1 MCDMKNTNP
10 KAKRRFIIMKRLL
23 IFTAALLTV
32 ITLLNACS
40 MGGKDPDQPPL
51 ASNSVIVADD
61 SIPEGI
67 SPNIT
72 GVVTSISEVRDG
84 IMILVEIPDAKN
96 TYSDNRYYVTVTG
109 KTVVENKDKT
119 RCESYHELTP
129 GDAVSVWFT
138 GISTGTTPEYAV
150 AQGVRITSKVDDLLM
165 TVRHGENTIM
175 ASPTAG
181 EVTSTDIKPLLY
193 GSYLITDG
201 NGNLTLDFA
210 KMPVNVTASAVSA
223 ENGETIYL
231 SSARG
236 MNELELPGTLK
247 AGEYTVTVK
256 AESEES
262 ADYYIF
268 IISVR

>member
-1 MCDMKNTNP
+1 M
-10 KAKRRFIIMKRLL
+10 RRMLIITAVLL
-23 IFTAALLTV
+23 SAM
-32 ITLLNACS
+32 TLLCACAD
-40 MGGKDPDQPPL
+40 GVNDPDQPPL

-61 SIPEGI
+61 TIPDGI

-96 TYSDNRYYVTVTG
+96 NYSDNRYYVTVTA
-109 KTVVENKDKT
+109 KTVLENKDKA
-119 RCESYHELTP
+119 RCKSYRELTP
-129 GDAVSVWFT
+129 GDTVSVWFT
-138 GISTGTTPEYAV
+138 GGSTGTMPDYAV

-165 TVRHGENTIM
+165 TVRHGESVIM

-201 NGNLTLDFA
+201 NGSLALSFA
-210 KMPVNVTASAVSA
+210 KAPLNVTASAVSA
-223 ENGETIYL
+223 ENGETVYL
-231 SSARG
+231 TG
-236 MNELELPGTLK
+236 DTNELELPGTVK
-247 AGEYTVTVK
+247 DGEYTVTVK
-256 AESEES
+256 ADSEGG

-268 IISVR
+268 ILSVR

>member
-1 MCDMKNTNP
+1 MK
-10 KAKRRFIIMKRLL
+10 KILL
-23 IFTAALLTV
+23 LSAALLMAM
-32 ITLLNACS
+32 TLVCS
-40 MGGKDPDQPPL
+40 CAGGTNDPDQPPL

-84 IMILVEIPDAKN
+84 IMVLVEIPDAKN
-96 TYSDNRYYVTVTG
+96 AYSENRYYITLTG
-109 KTVVENKDKT
+109 KTVVENPDKT
-119 RCESYHELTP
+119 RCESIRALTP
-129 GDAVSVWFT
+129 GDTVSVWFT
-138 GISTGTTPEYAV
+138 GSPTGTTPEYAV

-165 TVRHGENTIM
+165 TVRHGENFIM

-201 NGNLTLDFA
+201 NGTLSLGFA
-210 KMPVNVTASAVSA
+210 KEPANITASAVSS

-231 SSARG
+231 PG
-236 MNELELPGTLK
+236 DLHELELPGTVK

-256 AESEES
+256 AESES
-262 ADYYIF
+262 GADYYIF
-268 IISVR
+268 LLSVR